1 MKTKTPHKNQSTLGM
16 TIVEIMVVLTI
27 IAGMMGLAVISIG
40 ALGGNDL
47 KNGAFRVTA
56 IMKYTYANAAIN
68 NTQYRMVLNLD
79 TGEYHTEIIKSALT
93 TNSGGSARSANGED
107 LLTEEAKRL
116 AEKEEAKTDLFDE
129 EEENPFGINRKVTY
143 ERVEDVV
150 VKPEK
155 LKDGIKFLK
164 VATSATQE
172 PVETGIVVINF
183 YPNGFQDQAYIVIA
197 DEDGNAITLMS
208 KPLSGRVKTY
218 VDEKELPEDF
228 FEVENDD

>member
-1 MKTKTPHKNQSTLGM
+1 MKTKIPHENQSTLGM